1 MKNRIATII
10 SLGLLMLGQCFA
22 AEIPRVLNYQG
33 RVASGGVVFQGV
45 GQFKFA
51 LVNADGTAFYW
62 RNDGVS
68 GIGEPTTAVSL
79 NVTKGLFSARIGDT
93 AIENMSEV
101 PASVFQNTTLQL
113 RVWFNDGTK
122 GWQRLLPDQKIGS
135 AAFAQLGNGTA
146 DFIQANEL
154 SNYIDLIELKGS
166 GVLSLSHATEIFTA
180 EIGLNGRV
188 QTATSYFR
196 YDSNAKTYT
205 TQPSVTS
212 GVFVGPSNLR
222 HIIPVSGLV
231 EYVDSKKS
239 PGGGEGQY
247 STHSV
252 ATPFLVY
259 EDGAE
264 TTIDTVETI
273 NGPAARWMNPEPTKK
288 VKEIQWRY
296 FQNQGWSPR
305 EIYTTWKYVA
315 GHEHWIDLNVSDK
328 SAGKRALRVAYGAA
342 LQETG
347 VTVRCATISASGQE
361 SSRFDTGV
369 FFDISGVSV
378 SKVRIYVT
386 CPLNADSNAALRAVT
401 VRFVD

>member
-1 MKNRIATII
+1 
-10 SLGLLMLGQCFA
+10 MLGQCFA

-166 GVLSLSHATEIFTA
+166 GILSPSHATERFTSA
-180 EIGLNGRV
+180 AGANLRV
-188 QTATSYFR
+188 DLATSMLR
-196 YDSNAKTYT
+196 YSESSKLYT
-205 TQPSVTS
+205 TEDGLISKLFAANTEW
-212 GVFVGPSNLR
+212 
-222 HIIPVSGLV
+222 IIPIYGKV
-231 EYVDSKKS
+231 EYVESNFSRTPSTNYGGAICIYSDGTQTQIDSQAIGDWHMIPLGVYALLRWNNPS
-239 PGGGEGQY
+239 PEK
-247 STHSV
+247 
-252 ATPFLVY
+252 F
-259 EDGAE
+259 
-264 TTIDTVETI
+264 
-273 NGPAARWMNPEPTKK
+273 
-288 VKEIQWRY
+288 VKEIRW
-296 FQNQGWSPR
+296 NNGA
-305 EIYTTWKYVA
+305 TTEVGVNMKWKYPD
-315 GHEHWIDLNVSDK
+315 GHEHWIDLKVSDK
-328 SAGKRALRVAYGAA
+328 SAGKRALRVAYDAA